1 MKTLIISSVGSDV
14 ERLQHAL
21 VKAGFNPGRIDGSFG
36 PGTEAAVRAYQHSE
50 GLLVDGQAGPRT
62 LTSLGLG
69 EPGGIASYI
78 GHVSDSVVAQMFPS
92 TPLRNIR
99 ENLPTVLEALDE
111 FGLTGRSTVLMA
123 LATIRAETESFR
135 PVREGISRYNTSP
148 SGHDFDLYDSRKD
161 LGNSGAPDG
170 ALFAGRGYVQ
180 LTGRS
185 NYVRYGEAIGMAGRL
200 VTNPDLACVPK
211 VAGRL
216 LAAFIKSKE
225 MRMKQALAE
234 GDLPLARKLVNGGRH
249 GLDRFTEA
257 YRTGDRL
264 LPA

>member
-1 MKTLIISSVGSDV
+1 MKTLSMGSSGPEV

-21 VKAGFNPGRIDGSFG
+21 LKAGFSPGNADGAFG

-50 GLLVDGQAGPRT
+50 GLLVDGRAGPRT
-62 LTSLGLG
+62 LARLGLSDP
-69 EPGGIASYI
+69 EGIASYI
-78 GHVSDSVVAQMFPS
+78 GHVSESIVSQMFPS

-99 ENLPTVLEALDE
+99 ENLPHVLAALDE
-111 FGLTGRSTVLMA
+111 FGLTGRSTILMA

-148 SGHDFDLYDSRKD
+148 RGHDFDLYDLRRD

-170 ALFAGRGYVQ
+170 ALYAGRGFVQ

-185 NYVRYGEAIGMAGRL
+185 NYARYGELIGMAGRL
-200 VTNPDLACVPK
+200 VADPDLACIPL
-211 VAGRL
+211 VAARL

-225 MRMKQALAE
+225 LRMKQALAE
-234 GDLPLARKLVNGGRH
+234 GDLPYARRLVNGGSH
-249 GLDRFTEA
+249 GLDRFSEA

-264 LPA
+264 LPT